1 MENFLGN
8 ILNYVIPFLYI
19 IPVVLISLPIHEFSH
34 GYVAYKLGDPTA
46 KESGRLTL
54 NPLKHFDILGFLFL
68 LIVHFGWAKPVPV
81 NPMYFKN
88 PKKGMLYCAV
98 AGPLSNLLLSLIG
111 SFLYVLVSLFTA
123 YNDFMILNIL
133 ATFFMYFTLINIG
146 LAVFNLIPIYP
157 LDGSRILGYFMP
169 TSFNEFFIK
178 YGNYIQIAFI
188 LILVLTD
195 FISDAVYFVQINI
208 FNLFVSFWNIPMYI
222 ISLF

>member
-1 MENFLGN
+1 M
-8 ILNYVIPFLYI
+8 
-19 IPVVLISLPIHEFSH
+19 
-34 GYVAYKLGDPTA
+34 
-46 KESGRLTL
+46 
-54 NPLKHFDILGFLFL
+54 
-68 LIVHFGWAKPVPV
+68 
-81 NPMYFKN
+81 
-88 PKKGMLYCAV
+88 

-208 FNLFVSFWNIPMYI
+208 FNLLVSFWNIPMYI

>member
-88 PKKGMLYCAV
+88 PKKGMLY
-98 AGPLSNLLLSLIG
+98 
-111 SFLYVLVSLFTA
+111 
-123 YNDFMILNIL
+123 
-133 ATFFMYFTLINIG
+133 
-146 LAVFNLIPIYP
+146 
-157 LDGSRILGYFMP
+157 
-169 TSFNEFFIK
+169 
-178 YGNYIQIAFI
+178 
-188 LILVLTD
+188 
-195 FISDAVYFVQINI
+195 
-208 FNLFVSFWNIPMYI
+208 
-222 ISLF
+222 